1 MDEMMRLGSQAGT
14 VAMTPQLQRDMRT
27 FDMLRQGQLNLVRTG
42 SGGVAFVR
50 K

>member
-14 VAMTPQLQRDMRT
+14 LSMTPQLKRDMKT

-42 SGGVAFVR
+42 SGGFAFV
-50 K
+50 KK